1 MLRDVGYVSELNHG
15 CDRLIELLHEGVKR
29 FEEELE
35 KQDIPFEVTDQPHV
49 ISKREP
55 STV

>member
-1 MLRDVGYVSELNHG
+1 VGYVSELNHG

-35 KQDIPFEVTDQPHV
+35 KQDIPFEVTDQPHL

-55 STV
+55 SAV